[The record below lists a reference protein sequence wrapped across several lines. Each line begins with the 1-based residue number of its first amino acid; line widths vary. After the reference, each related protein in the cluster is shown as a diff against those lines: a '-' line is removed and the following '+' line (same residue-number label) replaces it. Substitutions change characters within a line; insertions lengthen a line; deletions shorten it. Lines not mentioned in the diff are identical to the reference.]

1 MKSYLIVPLF
11 LLDKIFYE
19 LAIKNCLRLSLACGF
34 AVVRFDAIRHAF
46 AEMCSH
52 SFFYDSIDKHVSFS
66 FQIWASWRGFS
77 FVGRAAVE
85 VECSCFCFALG
96 AIQWTVRLSTLL
108 ARKLDMKPDRNQ
120 RDLLTSYNAIN
131 DQRSTLVFGLVNY
144 QLYYYWSSTTLAFI

>member
-52 SFFYDSIDKHVSFS
+52 SFFYDSIDINMFHSTFR
-66 FQIWASWRGFS
+66 FER
-77 FVGRAAVE
+77 VE
-85 VECSCFCFALG
+85 GVFLLSVVQ
-96 AIQWTVRLSTLL
+96 QW
-108 ARKLDMKPDRNQ
+108 K
-120 RDLLTSYNAIN
+120 
-131 DQRSTLVFGLVNY
+131 
-144 QLYYYWSSTTLAFI
+144 

>member
-19 LAIKNCLRLSLACGF
+19 LAIKKLFEAVLSVWFCRCQIWYNTPCL
-34 AVVRFDAIRHAF
+34 
-46 AEMCSH
+46 AEMCSY

-66 FQIWASWRGFS
+66 FQIWASWRVFS

-96 AIQWTVRLSTLL
+96 AIQWTLRLSTLL

-144 QLYYYWSSTTLAFI
+144 QLYYYWSSTTLAYI